1 MAEAIRADVA
11 WRLARALAPEEGNGQ
26 SQVGTATVT
35 RVDADGT
42 VWVRIPGSVIDT
54 PANGTVTAAAEPGHT
69 VGYRIESGRLSVTGN
84 ASSPAVGDT
93 YVTQVVEPVERKADE
108 AMDEAWRAHTAADAA
123 EMDARRAKGAADA
136 AQESADDAADAAES
150 AQQSATTANRA
161 ANDAL
166 TQLSF
171 VEDVA
176 GTLDWIQSHGTFTAT
191 TDTTVQEG
199 KVYFELVSGD
209 YAPVASPSGNPSQQG
224 WYELDV
230 TDSQTDY
237 IMAHLAVTSAGL
249 WVLPSGIDG
258 TDAQHSSGY
267 KALLANDGMRVYDGD
282 GALVSTF
289 GESVTFDANRP
300 QRIGNSTAYVE
311 FSPTG
316 GGSVTI
322 VGANVYTKAESDA
335 AIDSISIG
343 ARNLLRHSDEPKAS
357 SEYTIARGAV
367 DADGVI
373 RLTPTSS
380 YSYAASRSRYLDYS
394 EFAEDVYTLSFDARF
409 PDAETSYTD
418 RHLGV
423 YIAYSDADAWSGMLS
438 SNLHHVY
445 ARRYFEDLMTG
456 DWQRFSFTADPIAD
470 KVGGTLAP
478 TAGCS
483 LRVEFYV
490 SGSRVPVEIRRV
502 KLERGNKAT
511 DWSPAPEDAERNPNI
526 LRCTNQ
532 YVELTPFG
540 VDGAQWSE
548 GNWGVGS
555 ETSANGNVELVQA
568 IDAPDGQLYAFH
580 AWSVNSN
587 NKDATQRG
595 VQDALAPDT
604 QYQVSYYARL
614 TPGVEQESAVA
625 QFRLYG
631 YQSAAATSMT
641 AIKTSAIT
649 LDSTEWKLF
658 TYNFTL
664 TEANFANEN
673 KGKNFLLGV
682 RGVGDVQFCGVKLEQ
697 SDYVTGWAPSPFDSA
712 AASNVGEIE
721 SRVTTVEQ
729 TADGI
734 VTTVSSISSAKYL
747 TSTVASWTLP
757 NVLEWAA
764 EGHSASWSVTSTDGV
779 RVGDTVYVKGHDS
792 TRDCDLYAK
801 GTVTAVTSG
810 SVTMVGHGY
819 TDVLPVNSA
828 ISTINQSAE
837 TVKIAASKVEIT
849 GDAVFSAIN
858 NDTGTTKINGGKID
872 AASITIGGSNLA
884 TQSDVGT
891 AVEAIEVGGRNLL
904 RYRVYDYADAN
915 SVVGV
920 NSAYRGM
927 YCAVDGGETYTVSRR
942 VIEGNRFWIDWSEQE
957 PAAGVALHSLSKDN
971 TALKVTVDVPSEA
984 NWLFIYLSN
993 QSDVISNGNIKV
1005 ERGTKP
1011 TDWTPA
1017 PEDVDADISAAQ
1029 QAAIDAIPDP
1039 TDFYGTCDTLAGTA
1053 AKVVVCDGFVA
1064 STGARLTVKFSTA
1077 NTANVPTLTIKDSTE
1092 AVLMSATAVHYN
1104 GTASSSTNPIRWG
1117 ASATLH
1123 FVYDGTVWALDEKPP
1138 SYSTTSSTAAATRDK
1153 AGTASGA
1160 LVVNGTRVTIRFS
1173 SGNTYPLETTTKNYG
1188 IRLNLSAT
1196 GVMNIYRDNAV
1207 TSQTNTLYWDANTVL
1222 TFTQQGGSWHLADNG
1237 TRTMSEEA
1245 AKTATNYISADS
1257 SGIRIADADPA
1268 TATTYQHQTATSTE
1282 FVVEGDSLLEM
1293 DGTNG
1298 VRVGDASGS
1307 HVLVDSDSMD
1317 IYDGANRAAGFSAS
1331 FEEDADA
1338 GTSAAYATIE
1348 IGSDPNVALSS
1359 TRQDWGEG
1367 DTKAHI
1373 SIHAL
1378 ADGADVES
1386 AVKASSYAETQMHL
1400 KGLSSTGTPHG
1411 DGGTYEYVS
1420 YDSSVTLAGQALIID
1435 DQYSAGT
1442 RKYYYSMTD
1451 VASLLEKMLT
1461 PATDTWTLA
1470 TGVSSATIHSCRNN
1484 GVTLSVY
1491 GQNVTLASSLAVG
1504 GQVVIGNLAA
1514 GFRPPEMVH
1523 VPALSYQANV
1533 SGAIVQISAG
1543 GVITLTNRSSAAIA
1557 TSTRIAFVATVTP

>member
-54 PANGTVTAAAEPGHT
+54 PANGTVTAAAEPGQT

-84 ASSPAVGDT
+84 VSSPAVGGT

-108 AMDEAWRAHTAADAA
+108 AMDEAWRAHIAADAA

-150 AQQSATTANRA
+150 AQQSAATANRA

-191 TDTTVQEG
+191 TDTTIQEG

-209 YAPVASPSGNPSQQG
+209 YVPVASPSGNPSQQG

-282 GALVSTF
+282 GTAVATY
-289 GESVTFDANRP
+289 GESVTFADDRDW
-300 QRIGNSTAYVE
+300 QVGSTNAYVRYSAMGDTLVIGGPNVSIGGNAPSDLATKVE
-311 FSPTG
+311 ASQMAQPNLAPLFSVDFSDRYDATDNPDGYWRSNESTQGFTQLDDGWAHYEYDNTSGSALKYNYIRPGRVPSIVPGNPYTILLEIRNNAPTG
-316 GGSVTI
+316 TSTHDTYLQQI
-322 VGANVYTKAESDA
+322 ANNQFWGNV
-335 AIDSISIG
+335 
-343 ARNLLRHSDEPKAS
+343 
-357 SEYTIARGAV
+357 
-367 DADGVI
+367 
-373 RLTPTSS
+373 
-380 YSYAASRSRYLDYS
+380 
-394 EFAEDVYTLSFDARF
+394 
-409 PDAETSYTD
+409 
-418 RHLGV
+418 
-423 YIAYSDADAWSGMLS
+423 
-438 SNLHHVY
+438 
-445 ARRYFEDLMTG
+445 TG
-456 DWQRFSFTADPIAD
+456 D
-470 KVGGTLAP
+470 
-478 TAGCS
+478 
-483 LRVEFYV
+483 Y
-490 SGSRVPVEIRRV
+490 
-502 KLERGNKAT
+502 
-511 DWSPAPEDAERNPNI
+511 
-526 LRCTNQ
+526 
-532 YVELTPFG
+532 
-540 VDGAQWSE
+540 
-548 GNWGVGS
+548 
-555 ETSANGNVELVQA
+555 
-568 IDAPDGQLYAFH
+568 IDAKHVTTTTMVDLLSCGTSFVRRSY
-580 AWSVNSN
+580 
-587 NKDATQRG
+587 R
-595 VQDALAPDT
+595 LAD
-604 QYQVSYYARL
+604 VSHLAD
-614 TPGVEQESAVA
+614 
-625 QFRLYG
+625 
-631 YQSAAATSMT
+631 
-641 AIKTSAIT
+641 
-649 LDSTEWKLF
+649 DSGFLF
-658 TYNFTL
+658 TY
-664 TEANFANEN
+664 A
-673 KGKNFLLGV
+673 V
-682 RGVGDVQFCGVKLEQ
+682 RTAVGATNSFDLRMSIYEGIYDGPYKPYAGSVLYATQTNLE
-697 SDYVTGWAPSPFDSA
+697 SA
-712 AASNVGEIE
+712 KAAIK
-721 SRVTTVEQ
+721 VTT
-729 TADGI
+729 DGI
-734 VTTVSSISSAKYL
+734 
-747 TSTVASWTLP
+747 TSEV
-757 NVLEWAA
+757 EKK
-764 EGHSASWSVTSTDGV
+764 TDKA
-779 RVGDTVYVKGHDS
+779 TI
-792 TRDCDLYAK
+792 
-801 GTVTAVTSG
+801 
-810 SVTMVGHGY
+810 
-819 TDVLPVNSA
+819 

-837 TVKIAASKVEIT
+837 TIQIQASKVEIT
-849 GDAVFSAIN
+849 GEAVFSAIN
-858 NDTGTTKINGGKID
+858 DDTGTTKINGGKID
-872 AASITIGGSNLA
+872 AESITIGGSNLA
-884 TQSDVGT
+884 TQSYVGT
-891 AVEAIEVGGRNLL
+891 AVDTIEVGGRNLL

-927 YCAVDGGETYTVSRR
+927 YCAVDGGEAYTVSRR

-971 TALKVTVDVPSEA
+971 AALKVTVDVPSEA

-993 QSDVISNGNIKV
+993 QSDVISDGNIKV
-1005 ERGTKP
+1005 ERGNKA

-1039 TDFYGTCDTLAGTA
+1039 TDFYGTCSTAAGTA
-1053 AKVVVCDGFVA
+1053 AKVVVCNGFVA
-1064 STGARLTVKFSTA
+1064 DTGTRLTVKFSTA
-1077 NTANVPTLTIKDSTE
+1077 STQNVPTLTIKDSTE
-1092 AVLMSATAVHYN
+1092 AVLMSATAVWFN
-1104 GTASSSTNPIRWG
+1104 NVVASSSNPVRWG
-1117 ASATLH
+1117 VNATLH
-1123 FVYDGTVWALDEKPP
+1123 FVYNGTVWVLDEKPP
-1138 SYSTTSSTAAATRDK
+1138 SYSTTSSTAATTRAK
-1153 AGTASGA
+1153 AAAQTGA
-1160 LVVNGTRVTIRFS
+1160 LVVNGTRVTVRFS
-1173 SGNTYPLETTTKNYG
+1173 TANTYVANSVQ
-1188 IRLNLSAT
+1188 LNFAST
-1196 GVMNIYRDNAV
+1196 GAYNIYRDNAV
-1207 TSQTNTLYWDANTVL
+1207 TSTTNTMLWDANTVL
-1222 TFTQQGGSWHLADNG
+1222 TFVAQGTYWYLADNG

-1298 VRVGDASGS
+1298 VRVGDASRS

-1386 AVKASSYAETQMHL
+1386 AVKASSYAETQTHL
-1400 KGLSSTGTPHG
+1400 KGHSSATPHG

-1461 PATDTWTLA
+1461 PATADWTLA
-1470 TGVSSATIHSCRNN
+1470 TGVTSATIHSCRNN
-1484 GVTLSVY
+1484 GVTLTIY
-1491 GQNVTLASSLAVG
+1491 GQNITLASSLAVG
-1504 GQVVIGNLAA
+1504 GQVTLGTVPE
-1514 GFRPPEMVH
+1514 GFRPPIPLH
-1523 VPALSYQANV
+1523 VPALSYQSNV
-1533 SGAIVQISAG
+1533 AGAIVQLTTAG
-1543 GVITLTNRSSAAIA
+1543 VVQLTNRSSAAIA